1 MTTALI
7 DRPDPIWRLVLTL
20 AWPVL
25 AQQLLIF
32 FVGLSDQFLAGWF
45 PQVPMEQQVQAVG
58 QQLLAVGA
66 LGHESFAGGVSAAW
80 SAEAPFQVSRQIMA
94 RQVAYQAAQTTA
106 NYLAWFISSYA
117 VMVSVGGTALV
128 SRCVGAGER
137 EDANRAANQAV
148 VLGVFVGLIGTVIG
162 LLGLNTI
169 IGWLQLR
176 GDSAQYA
183 ADYLRP
189 LLFLLVFQLVEQAGI
204 ASLVG
209 AGDTR
214 TGLLVLGGVALL
226 NLPLAWG
233 FYHGIG
239 PLSGLGFAGISWGTA
254 VSHAL
259 GCLAVLA
266 ILARGRAGLRLERRW
281 LYPDPGWQ
289 KRLLRVGMPAGF
301 DSLSVATGHLWFLG
315 IVNQLGDEASTAHG
329 IALRWESMAY
339 LSGGAFG
346 VAAMTLVGQYLG
358 ARRPEQAAHSVW
370 TAFTWG
376 CGVMCAMAAIFF
388 VFAPE
393 MFYLFCPRPE
403 QRPVIDEGV
412 PVLRLVAFAMPALAS
427 CMIFTS
433 ALRGAGDTRVPVLIT
448 WIGFLGV
455 RIPLAYWLTGLYGLY
470 GAWLAMC
477 ADLVVRGGFLLYRFA
492 SGRWKT
498 IRV

>member
-1 MTTALI
+1 
-7 DRPDPIWRLVLTL
+7 
-20 AWPVL
+20 
-25 AQQLLIF
+25 
-32 FVGLSDQFLAGWF
+32 
-45 PQVPMEQQVQAVG
+45 
-58 QQLLAVGA
+58 LAVGS
-66 LGHESFAGGVSAAW
+66 LGQESLAGGTAAVW
-80 SAEAPFQVSRQIMA
+80 SAEAPYQVARQIMA

-128 SRCVGAGER
+128 SRCIGAGER
-137 EDANRAANQAV
+137 DQANRAANQAV
-148 VLGVFVGLIGTVIG
+148 VLGVFVGLAGTVVG
-162 LLGLNTI
+162 LLGLDTI
-169 IGWLQLR
+169 IRWLQLR
-176 GDSAQYA
+176 GDAAQFA

-189 LLFLLVFQLVEQAGI
+189 LLLLLVFQMVEQAGI

-239 PLSGLGFAGISWGTA
+239 PVPGLGFAGIAWGTA

-259 GCLAVLA
+259 GCLAVLG
-266 ILARGRAGLRLERRW
+266 ILAHGRARLRLEARW
-281 LYPDPGWQ
+281 LVPDAGWQ
-289 KRLLRVGMPAGF
+289 RRLLRVGLPAGF

-358 ARRPEQAAHSVW
+358 ARRPEQASRSGW
-370 TAFTWG
+370 TAFGLG
-376 CGVMCAMAAIFF
+376 CGVMCAMAAVFY

-403 QRPVIDEGV
+403 QRPVIAVGV
-412 PVLRLVAFAMPALAS
+412 PVLRLVAFVMPALAS
-427 CMIFTS
+427 CIIFTS
-433 ALRGAGDTRVPVLIT
+433 ALRGAGDTRVPVLFT
-448 WIGFLGV
+448 WVGFLGV
-455 RIPLAYWLTGLYGLY
+455 RIPLAYWLTASLGLY

-477 ADLVVRGGFLLYRFA
+477 ADLVVRGGFFLYRFA
-492 SGRWKT
+492 SGRWKL
-498 IRV
+498 IQV